1 MKKTLFTFVFSLLV
15 LCNLQAQDNKVVW
28 ITIDGLRWQEV
39 YGGADTLLIKNQ
51 DFVQDV
57 PSTCE
62 RFLRTDA
69 KAGRERLM
77 PFLWSQQS
85 IKVGNRCLGSKMNVT
100 NAFNLSY
107 PGYSEAMCGYADNE
121 RINSNKPI
129 YNPNENVLEVVARD
143 KRYQGKVLAFA
154 GWDCFPYIIN
164 EQRNKLEVNAG
175 YRTSMSPKPTDVEKT
190 VDTLLK
196 EVIPQFEG
204 ERDDAFTFLYALE
217 AMKSRHPDL
226 LYLALCDAD
235 EYGHS
240 GLYDG
245 YLRSIE
251 RVDRLIKELWE
262 YTQSDP
268 YYRGKTTFIV
278 TCDHGRGDNA
288 CNPREWR
295 SHGKKYAHS
304 DETWVMAFGAQVSK
318 FGELSSG
325 QYYTCQLAP
334 TIARLMGVTF
344 QPEGVELKPAFDF
357 FTYPKTK

>member
-1 MKKTLFTFVFSLLV
+1 MKKSVLILAFWLLM
-15 LCNLQAQDNKVVW
+15 LPQMQSQESRVVW

-57 PSTCE
+57 PTTCE
-62 RFLRTDA
+62 RFLRGSA
-69 KAGRERLM
+69 EEGRRVLM
-77 PFLWSQQS
+77 PFLWSRDGV
-85 IKVGNRCLGSKMNVT
+85 KAGNRWLGSKMNVT

-121 RINSNKPI
+121 RITSNKPI

-175 YRTSMSPKPTDVEKT
+175 YRTSMSPKPTEAEK
-190 VDTLLK
+190 VADKLLK
-196 EVIPQFEG
+196 EMIPQFEG

-217 AMKSRHPDL
+217 AMKTRHPDL

-235 EYGHS
+235 EYAHS

-245 YLRSIE
+245 YLRSIS

-262 YTQSDP
+262 YTQSDS
-268 YYRGKTTFIV
+268 YYRGKTTFII
-278 TCDHGRGDNA
+278 TCDHGRGDNP

-295 SHGKKYAHS
+295 SHGAKYRHS
-304 DETWVMAFGAQVSK
+304 DETWVMAFGAQVTNK
-318 FGELSSG
+318 GELATG
-325 QYYTCQLAP
+325 QYYTCQVAP
-334 TIARLMGVTF
+334 TIAKLLKVSF
-344 QPEGVELKPAFDF
+344 APEGRALKPAFDF
-357 FTYPKTK
+357 IDYP